1 MLTEAQKQTYKD
13 QGFVLIPQV
22 IGAEK
27 IAAMVVE
34 LEKWIEE
41 SRDHNKNYGS
51 TRNGKAR
58 FDLEPGHSA
67 EHPKLRRISNPVDI
81 SQAYRDVLFEGPAI
95 EAAVDVLG
103 PNVKFHHCKL
113 NIKLP
118 GMVTR
123 VDYHQDHPFDVHT
136 NDDHVTLLVLLDDMT
151 EANGCLRIVS
161 GSHLWPQYSHYKGDE
176 FVGKVDAEA
185 QAMCE
190 ASATKLEG
198 RAGDIC
204 LMNTWCLHGGTS
216 NLSKNS
222 RRLLICDHT
231 AADNYPL
238 MEPQVPSDFTGKIVA
253 GKASRIAR
261 FRAGQVEMPY
271 LYESDSFF
279 GAQGQDK
286 EQD

>member
-13 QGFVLIPQV
+13 QGFVLIPQA
-22 IGAEK
+22 IGAEN
-27 IAAMVVE
+27 IAAMALE

-41 SRDHNKNYGS
+41 SRNHKKNYGS

-103 PNVKFHHCKL
+103 PDVKFHHCKL

-222 RRLLICDHT
+222 YISFSSEPVSVKKYSILELNSGYLSFIYIAKAALSLPPDMPKTCLVFELDFKSLKCITRL
-231 AADNYPL
+231 
-238 MEPQVPSDFTGKIVA
+238 
-253 GKASRIAR
+253 R
-261 FRAGQVEMPY
+261 Y
-271 LYESDSFF
+271 L
-279 GAQGQDK
+279 
-286 EQD
+286 